1 MSQGPR
7 PTDGRTARR
16 DRGKDQVL
24 DAMITLF
31 TQGNLNPTPEQVA
44 TLAGVSSRTVYR
56 YFEDRA
62 ELVRA
67 AIARHFEGIA
77 PLAEVADLGEGTLE
91 ERIDRLVAARVR
103 LYDGVAAAYRAATAK
118 ATTDGTIADRLAL
131 TRVALRE
138 QAETQFRTELDALD
152 DHDRAARAGAVEL
165 LVSLASLD
173 GLRRTRG
180 LPADQTTALL
190 ADALRAVLDR
200 PATSAGPTTASST
213 HHKEH

>member
-16 DRGKDQVL
+16 ARGKDQVL
-24 DAMITLF
+24 DAMIALF

-77 PLAEVADLGEGTLE
+77 PLAEVPDLGEGTLE

-138 QAETQFRTELDALD
+138 QAETQFQTELDALD
-152 DHDRAARAGAVEL
+152 DHDRATRAGAVEL

-180 LPADQTTALL
+180 LSADQTTALL
-190 ADALRAVLDR
+190 TDALRAVLDR
-200 PATSAGPTTASST
+200 PATSAGPTTTSST